1 MRTINAG
8 ALALLARIEAGEQ
21 IPMVQLVAMLFGTP
35 LRYTTA
41 GHQITWDGN
50 TYEPAGLGGI
60 ESIEDSTGDVQ
71 ALQFSLPGISEEQI
85 ALALTETVEGTTV
98 HVYDALID
106 PDTGVVEDAIL
117 AWSGTLNVPSIED
130 GATATVIVTAEHRG
144 MSALRPKP
152 SRYTND
158 EQQRLYPGD
167 TSLDIDPATDA
178 GPIAWPTASFFRQE

>member
-1 MRTINAG
+1 MRTLNSA

-21 IPMVQLVAMLFGTP
+21 IPLVQLVAMLFDTP

-41 GHQITWDGN
+41 GHAITWDGN
-50 TYEPAGLGGI
+50 TYNPAGLGSI
-60 ESIEDSTGDVQ
+60 DPIEDSAGEVQ
-71 ALQFSLPGISEEQI
+71 ALQFTLPGISEEQM
-85 ALALTETVEGTTV
+85 ALALTEPVEGTTV
-98 HVYDALID
+98 RVYDALVD
-106 PDTGVVEDAIL
+106 PSTGVVADAVL

-130 GATATVIVTAEHRG
+130 GPQATVIVTAEHRG

-167 TSLDIDPATDA
+167 TSLDIDPQTDS
-178 GPIAWPTASFFRQE
+178 GPIAWPKASFFRQE